1 MKVKEVAELTGV
13 SVRTL
18 HHYDEIGLLKP
29 EEVTESGYRIYSA
42 ANLETLQQIL
52 FFRELGFSLGKI
64 KEIITDPD
72 YDRNEAL
79 ALQRRM
85 LVDRRGQLDR
95 MIEVIDQT
103 IRHYKGEIH
112 MSDKEKFAGFDFTKG
127 NPYEKEARQR
137 WGDEAVNR
145 SNAQLGAM
153 SKEEQEK
160 LGQEMNAIYFKL
172 ADLRQLPPESEEAQA
187 AIKLW
192 WEYLNRM
199 GSYSPEA
206 FKNLGQMYVDDERF
220 TKNIDKFGEGLAL
233 FMRDAMAVFA
243 DRAAAE

>member
-64 KEIITDPD
+64 KEIITDLD

-127 NPYEKEARQR
+127 NLYEKEARQR

-160 LGQEMNAIYFKL
+160 LGQEMNDIYFKL

-199 GSYSPEA
+199 GSYSYEA